1 MQWVNIILDF
11 LRVLLSP
18 QMITALVIIIFLK
31 FYNDEVKA
39 LFKRLTKLPGGV
51 ELSAPQQENLSTE
64 KTIDDKTS
72 PEPQSSIES
81 VPIQSQDDKQIE
93 TLTALY
99 STERS
104 RAYFWEYSYLNL
116 YLVARTQQVLD
127 WIAALTTPLS
137 IDLFDSMWMPFM
149 PEISERKAIIS
160 ALERHYLIAIESRL
174 ISITPKGHEYIE
186 WRTKVLNPPKKT

>member
-11 LRVLLSP
+11 LRVLLSA

-51 ELSAPQQENLSTE
+51 ELSAPQQESLSTE

-99 STERS
+99 TTERS

-137 IDLFDSMWMPFM
+137 IDLFDSMWMPFI

-160 ALERHYLIAIESRL
+160 ALERHYLIAIETRL

>member
-11 LRVLLSP
+11 LRVLLSA

-51 ELSAPQQENLSTE
+51 ELSAPQQESLSTE

-99 STERS
+99 TTERS

-137 IDLFDSMWMPFM
+137 IDLFDSMWMPFI